1 MPYIQ
6 GPTQRGLT
14 RTTNQEMP
22 SPIGH
27 ALGGIAA
34 AWRILPRRPRLERR
48 WTAIG
53 IVAAIAAAPD
63 FDLLVND
70 HRGPAHSLGAALIA
84 GAVAL
89 LCTRSRR
96 WGAAA
101 ALAWASHIAL
111 DWLGTDTRPPIGVMA
126 LWPWSHAYLESPLR
140 LFPAISRRYWL
151 AEFWLYNLKALFVE
165 LLILLPVSWVVLR
178 PFTFRRDR

>member
-1 MPYIQ
+1 
-6 GPTQRGLT
+6 
-14 RTTNQEMP
+14 MP

-34 AWRILPRRPRLERR
+34 AWRVLQRPERLEHR
-48 WTAIG
+48 WRAMG
-53 IVAAIAAAPD
+53 FVAAIAVAPD

-70 HRGPAHSLGAALIA
+70 HRGPAHSVGAAMIA

-89 LCTRSRR
+89 LCTRSLR

-101 ALAWASHIAL
+101 TLAWASHVLL

-126 LWPWSHAYLESPLR
+126 LWPWSHSYYESAWH

-151 AEFWLYNLKALFVE
+151 REFWLYNLKALIVE
-165 LLILLPVSWVVLR
+165 LLLLLPVSLLVLR
-178 PFTFRRDR
+178 LRAFRREK